1 MQQGSKY
8 QSCRKLGDYIM
19 TTKDVN
25 KKAAMMKASFV
36 FKLSLFLVLLAMGK

>member
-25 KKAAMMKASFV
+25 KKAAMEKASFV
-36 FKLSLFLVLLAMGK
+36 FKLFLVLLAMGK